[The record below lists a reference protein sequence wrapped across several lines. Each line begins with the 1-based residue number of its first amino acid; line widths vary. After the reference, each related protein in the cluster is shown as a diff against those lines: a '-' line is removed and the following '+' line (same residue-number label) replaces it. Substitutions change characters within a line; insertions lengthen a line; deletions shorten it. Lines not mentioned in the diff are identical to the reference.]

1 MICALA
7 RLISAPSRG
16 AEIFFSLGSVLGAAL
31 LIATPPTLAQSALVA
46 ASESSSRGF
55 TASNSSG
62 FGFSANG
69 TFLYTGPLN
78 VRRELPMAG
87 STTLEFDGRTITVS
101 ADDALIRSRMPAPR
115 GPANTLSGELS
126 TGVVPATGAPQVV
139 SIGYSV
145 IVPAI
150 TSVSGSNGSA
160 SFEQV
165 DGQSLSVFPSFS
177 PSVFP

>member
-1 MICALA
+1 MIRLVPRAL
-7 RLISAPSRG
+7 S
-16 AEIFFSLGSVLGAAL
+16 AL
-31 LIATPPTLAQSALVA
+31 LRAAEFFFTLGFFFHVAVLRSTPPARAQSALVT
-46 ASESSSRGF
+46 ASESSTRGF

-62 FGFSANG
+62 FSFSANG
-69 TFLYTGPLN
+69 TFQYTGPLN

-101 ADDALIRSRMPAPR
+101 AEDALIRGRMPAAR

-126 TGVVPATGAPQVV
+126 TGVVPATGGPQVV
-139 SIGYSV
+139 SIGYSL

-150 TSVSGSNGSA
+150 TSVSGSNGIT